1 MKSST
6 VNHLN
11 NILNINLPR
20 RLHEDRSHHGVVEYI
35 TSDHIVG
42 VVAFIGE
49 GDHARFDGEHER
61 SNLNLK
67 PIMEKCEHNTRVK
80 VKREIL
86 LDIISN
92 MDSDHVEFRFG
103 EDMPL
108 YIKGKVEYAIVQG
121 IIAPIISEEEE

>member
-1 MKSST
+1 MKAST

-11 NILNINLPR
+11 NILNINLPK

-35 TSDHIVG
+35 TCDHTVG
-42 VVAFIGE
+42 VVAFISE

-61 SNLNLK
+61 SDLNLK
-67 PIMEKCEHNTRVK
+67 PVMVKCEHNTRVK
-80 VKREIL
+80 VNREYL
-86 LDIISN
+86 LNFISN
-92 MDSDHVEFRFG
+92 MDSESVEFRFS

-108 YIKGKVEYAIVQG
+108 FIKGKVEYVIIQG